1 MPGSE
6 HGPSIKNP
14 KTYDALRDKGMSKSK
29 AAAISNEGRTKKG
42 RSDMGKK
49 AARTRNDRK

>member
-42 RSDMGKK
+42 RSDMAEK
-49 AARTRNDRK
+49 AAKTRKKRS

>member
-14 KTYDALRDKGMSKSK
+14 KTYDALRDKGMSKGK

-42 RSDMGKK
+42 RSDMAEK
-49 AARTRNDRK
+49 AAKTRKKRS